1 MEDTQVLKHHYIYMF
16 RWDAKK
22 NNETLDYMIKQFIDL
37 DITNWIGKHETSNAG
52 KPHYQMAV
60 WTERKFL
67 QKEKDKVRKRF
78 SRSKLCHKT
87 KGNPCGFTDGRKIQ
101 SLIAYSTK
109 DQGEAIVQLPENAI
123 DKLPKWKNKSAEKII
138 FQERLREYFQ
148 QLKDKEVGTDLSAII
163 EMIVTF
169 HIDNDRQ
176 PPSKGRMLYYLAK
189 WEFITTEEYRK
200 EVYNYKMLYN
210 YSNDNYN
217 IY

>member
-1 MEDTQVLKHHYIYMF
+1 MF
-16 RWDAKK
+16 RWDAKA

-37 DITNWIGKHETSNAG
+37 EITNWIGKHEISSNG

-67 QKEKDKVRKRF
+67 AAERDKVRKRF
-78 SRSKLCHKT
+78 SRSKLALKT
-87 KGNPCGFTDGRKIQ
+87 KGNPCSFTDGRKIQ

-109 DQGEAIVQLPENAI
+109 DEGKVIIQLPQNST
-123 DKLPKWKNKSAEKII
+123 DKLPKWKNKNAEKIQ
-138 FQERLREYFQ
+138 FQEKLKEYFT
-148 QLKDKEVGTDLSAII
+148 QLKNSEVGTDLAKII
-163 EMIVTF
+163 EMIISF

-189 WEFITTEEYRK
+189 WEFMTISEYRK
-200 EVYNYKMLYN
+200 EVYNFKRLYN
-210 YSNDNYN
+210 YDNDNYN